1 VTSLVAAQA
10 LAEVIAADASP
21 PVRVAQ
27 LVAEGIA
34 ANPAAPVRVAQLVAE
49 GIAANPAAP
58 VRVAQLLVEAVISAR
73 SVQVAQLLV
82 EAVISARVVHAAQLL
97 VEGIAANAAAPVRVA
112 QALVEVIVSTRI
124 IPPPVPMVYLS
135 WSDDRGRSFSNP
147 VGASLGSVGEYLTS
161 VQWRRLGM
169 GRDRV
174 FVLEW
179 SAPVA
184 TALQGGWIEA
194 TPAES

>member
-1 VTSLVAAQA
+1 MTSLVAAQA

-34 ANPAAPVRVAQLVAE
+34 ANPAAPLRVAQVIAE
-49 GIAANPAAP
+49 AVAANPAAP
-58 VRVAQLLVEAVISAR
+58 LRVAQLLAEAVIA
-73 SVQVAQLLV
+73 
-82 EAVISARVVHAAQLL
+82 
-97 VEGIAANAAAPVRVA
+97 
-112 QALVEVIVSTRI
+112 TT
-124 IPPPVPMVYLS
+124 PPPPPLPPADLDPTVYLS
-135 WSDDRGRSFSNP
+135 WSDDRGRTFSDP
-147 VGASLGSVGEYLTS
+147 VGASLGAVGEYLTQ

-174 FVLEW
+174 FAVEW
-179 SAPVA
+179 SASVA
-184 TALQGGWIEA
+184 TALQGAWVEA